1 MPLCLEDGCYILRVY
16 DSYGDGMCCEYG
28 EGSWSI
34 LGPQEEVIVTG
45 GEFGELDLEQF
56 CTQDMSVEDLISAQ
70 VEVMPN
76 PATGRLVVSGV
87 PAGSSVTPVD
97 LLGRPVSEA
106 VRLNGDGSLDVSG
119 WPRGWTLLRVET
131 ETGVHV
137 ERVLLR

>member
-1 MPLCLEDGCYILRVY
+1 M
-16 DSYGDGMCCEYG
+16 
-28 EGSWSI
+28 
-34 LGPQEEVIVTG
+34 
-45 GEFGELDLEQF
+45 
-56 CTQDMSVEDLISAQ
+56 EDLIGAQ

-87 PAGSSVTPVD
+87 PAGSTVTPVD

-106 VRLNGDGSLDVSG
+106 VRLSGDGSLDVSG

-137 ERVLLR
+137 KRVLLR